1 MLTGNLEMQLWLGLL
16 QHTFSLSDGISLQL
30 EQMHQ
35 LGAVTV
41 LSWGSGFSPWIV
53 WRMSNINEGCLE
65 HTNLKASLRPL
76 VSSDEMQFWNWIH
89 IHLKKKYKIEI
100 KKKLVPLFTIFVYC
114 CQYLHMSV
122 SFLSCSCC
130 QFHTVRSL
138 VSSSSSTP
146 PSPGATATS
155 TPRCGSLLRKRNIF
169 FIGLW
174 KLISNWNW

>member
-89 IHLKKKYKIEI
+89 IQLKKIQNWN
-100 KKKLVPLFTIFVYC
+100 KKKISSIIYYFCLLLPVPPYERLFPLLFLLPIP
-114 CQYLHMSV
+114 HGSV
-122 SFLSCSCC
+122 LGQLFL
-130 QFHTVRSL
+130 FYPSL
-138 VSSSSSTP
+138 SRRHGDLYS
-146 PSPGATATS
+146 
-155 TPRCGSLLRKRNIF
+155 
-169 FIGLW
+169 
-174 KLISNWNW
+174 